1 MTNSLCTMLK
11 LWKWLFDVFLNLQSD
26 KIIIKGGKIV
36 NDDQSFYADI
46 FIEDGTIKYVF
57 LIYLYKI
64 SLRAQ
69 ISFYNC
75 FDVPLLYNI
84 SLYDRN
90 GYKGAYISTLIKNP
104 DPMNMQIENAPN
116 PTHPTL
122 IPVFPSVSVMCWSF
136 INVLKLLQWQ
146 FKPFKWRNRGT
157 LTEFNH
163 KILRVALIISFRTL
177 HEKHYIGVH
186 VLLLVHRSFRP

>member
-1 MTNSLCTMLK
+1 MCFSICRVTRSLSKEGK
-11 LWKWLFDVFLNLQSD
+11 LWMMTSRSTLTSLSRT
-26 KIIIKGGKIV
+26 GPSST
-36 NDDQSFYADI
+36 SFWYTCTRYPYMQKSHA
-46 FIEDGTIKYVF
+46 T
-57 LIYLYKI
+57 
-64 SLRAQ
+64 
-69 ISFYNC
+69 FYNC

-136 INVLKLLQWQ
+136 MNVVKLLQWQ
-146 FKPFKWRNRGT
+146 FEHFQWRNRGT

-177 HEKHYIGVH
+177 YEKHYIGV
-186 VLLLVHRSFRP
+186 LQCNYSMCMSFC